1 MYAQEE
7 YPCNL
12 KSKRFPPQPHP
23 TKKGKERKKEKGSC
37 GQFALSGCALDNHSR
52 ACLSEIELICR

>member
-1 MYAQEE
+1 MLKKNILAVLSQKDSH
-7 YPCNL
+7 PNL
-12 KSKRFPPQPHP
+12 PPP
-23 TKKGKERKKEKGSC
+23 KKERKKEKGSC